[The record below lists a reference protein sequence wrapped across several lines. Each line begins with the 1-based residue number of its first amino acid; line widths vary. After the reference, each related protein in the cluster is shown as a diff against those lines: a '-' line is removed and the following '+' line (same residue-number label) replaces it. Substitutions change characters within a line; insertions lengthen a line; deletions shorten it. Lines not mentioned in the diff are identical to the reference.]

1 MCHQEE
7 DLRKELFNLG
17 NGVDTFTYLKN
28 MYKIL
33 SDDEK
38 EKYVF
43 QDNFSRLIIEGV
55 DIRDPNTKDTPLI
68 KREWWLLPTG
78 QKQISLAQCTFY
90 SQWMKDMK
98 VHVAKLF
105 NRDTTQTEKV
115 RKKFCLWI
123 IKLNYRTES
132 NNVRVR
138 AYKKLRKQLDK
149 IMEKTSEIMSCDGW
163 EQRICCDAESPLIFD
178 SKFKELIKIP
188 FSLPIIGAVHG
199 GFLLEF
205 YLEYVNKEKFSILYS
220 SKEFWALYVA
230 TPYFPLREK
239 ESTSEIKNFN
249 QCKKRISSRSSERKE
264 KMKDWAAQLWIYG
277 AFAFEDKERYN
288 IPRMR
293 KVKTAAWEL
302 DPLNA
307 WTRINNLF
315 EYINFE
321 WNDTAPYVSVD
332 WQKGPA
338 FNTKC
343 KSSFENALENPQ
355 HSLFSDFIYSRDNID
370 KPVMEEER
378 LQYVFFRSE
387 LIRMNL
393 KSFIDELYQQDL
405 CFRMLKN
412 KYIGVLA
419 VNNIY
424 SGYIFRH
431 ILHPEKIFESSEFCA
446 ETTEAEFD
454 AIIEDIKYCI
464 SRAAYYFPICV
475 AMESQN
481 MNFSK
486 DTVGMKA
493 SFYHQKSVWKTM
505 ILILLRQKLKTEL
518 YGLRTVYSLPMS
530 SILLDDEQ
538 YAVYCDLVKQFTAS
552 FKSILAA
559 DDALTQFIKSHKK
572 ELSILTNCE
581 VVKLDRKLKKI
592 WNQLRNITGNEFSD
606 TLFLEYF
613 IAYVQLAYS
622 AQSDRAKDIKVEV
635 NYYKKKRGKEF
646 RSLYTILHQEG
657 NFSEIEIAYV
667 KLLMDFQVF
676 CNRRLETIFLK
687 SLECRRL
694 MIQLLL
700 FELDILDC
708 FPLWEG
714 GIIRFEDYN
723 MNIFQENLKNGV
735 LIMPW
740 FEDYTC

>member
-1 MCHQEE
+1 MCHQDE

-17 NGVDTFTYLKN
+17 NSVDTCNYLEN

-38 EKYVF
+38 EKYAF
-43 QDNFSRLIIEGV
+43 QNNFSRLIIAGI
-55 DIRDPNTKDTPLI
+55 DIRDSKTKKTPLI
-68 KREWWLLPTG
+68 KKEWLFLPAG

-98 VHVAKLF
+98 EHVAKLF
-105 NRDTTQTEKV
+105 NTDTTQTEKV

-149 IMEKTSEIMSCDGW
+149 IMKKTSEIMSCIGW
-163 EQRICCDAESPLIFD
+163 EQRIFDDAESPLIFD

-188 FSLPIIGAVHG
+188 FSLPIIGVVHG

-205 YLEYVNKEKFSILYS
+205 YLEYVNKKELSILYS
-220 SKEFWALYVA
+220 SKEFWALYAA
-230 TPYFPLREK
+230 TSYFSLREK
-239 ESTSEIKNFN
+239 DSTGEIKNFN

-277 AFAFEDKERYN
+277 AFAFADKERYN
-288 IPRMR
+288 IPRR
-293 KVKTAAWEL
+293 REVKSVTWEMEPL
-302 DPLNA
+302 DE
-307 WTRINNLF
+307 WTIINNLF

-343 KSSFENALENPQ
+343 KSSFENALKNPQ

-393 KSFIDELYQQDL
+393 KSFINELYQQDL

-412 KYIGVLA
+412 KYIGILA

-431 ILHPEKIFESSEFCA
+431 ILHPEDILDTSEFCA

-454 AIIEDIKYCI
+454 AIIKDIKYCI
-464 SRAAYYFPICV
+464 SRAAYYFPICI

-481 MNFSK
+481 MNFSTDAAEVK
-486 DTVGMKA
+486 E
-493 SFYHQKSVWKTM
+493 SFYHSKSVWKPM
-505 ILILLRQKLKTEL
+505 SLILLRQKLKTEL
-518 YGLRTVYSLPMS
+518 YDLQTVYSLPMPG
-530 SILLDDEQ
+530 ILLDDEQ
-538 YAVYCDLVKQFTAS
+538 YAVYCDLVKQFATN
-552 FKSILAA
+552 FKSILA
-559 DDALTQFIKSHKK
+559 DDEALTQFVKSHKK

-592 WNQLRNITGNEFSD
+592 RNQLRNITGNEFSNRF
-606 TLFLEYF
+606 FLEYF
-613 IAYVQLAYS
+613 IAYVQLAYG
-622 AQSDRAKDIKVEV
+622 AQSDRAKEIKVEV

-676 CNRRLETIFLK
+676 CNRRLEIIFLK